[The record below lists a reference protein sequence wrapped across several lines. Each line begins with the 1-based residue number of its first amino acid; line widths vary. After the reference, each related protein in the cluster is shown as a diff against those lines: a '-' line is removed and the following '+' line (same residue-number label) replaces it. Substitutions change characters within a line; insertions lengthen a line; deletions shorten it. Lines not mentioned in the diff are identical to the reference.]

1 MFEGGSELTERTLA
15 IMIVYY
21 LLCHTSNRN
30 RDDFAS
36 VPELEPLR
44 ETRVILSALH
54 GSNLE

>member
-15 IMIVYY
+15 IVYY